1 MTVAQSGEQMI
12 DKYVASIDAA
22 VADIPDGATIMVGGF
37 GPAGQPYA
45 LLDALTR
52 HQPRGLTLISNNA
65 GNGDFGLAALL
76 KAGCVRKVVCSF
88 PRQSDSW
95 VFDDL
100 YRRGELELELI
111 PQGNLAA
118 RIQAAGSGLGGFY
131 TPTGYGTELAQ
142 GKETREIDGKHYVFE
157 LPLKADF
164 ALIKADKA
172 DRWGNLLY
180 NKTGRN
186 FGPIMA
192 MAAACTIAEVNRRVP
207 LEELDPENIITP
219 GIFVQRLVTTPDHF
233 AQPSA

>member
-1 MTVAQSGEQMI
+1 MI

-37 GPAGQPYA
+37 GPAGQPYT
-45 LLDALTR
+45 LLDALIR
-52 HQPRGLTLISNNA
+52 HRPRGLTLISNNA

-192 MAAACTIAEVNRRVP
+192 MAAACTIAEVNRMVP
-207 LEELDPENIITP
+207 LGELDPENIITP
-219 GIFVQRLVTTPDHF
+219 GIFVQRLVTTPDHP
-233 AQPSA
+233 APASA

>member
-1 MTVAQSGEQMI
+1 MI
-12 DKYVASIDAA
+12 DKNVASADAA
-22 VADIPDGATIMVGGF
+22 VADIPDGATLMVGGF
-37 GPAGQPYA
+37 GPAGQPCA
-45 LLDALTR
+45 LLDALIR
-52 HQPRGLTLISNNA
+52 HRPRELTLISNNA

-118 RIQAAGSGLGGFY
+118 RIQAGGSGLGGFY
-131 TPTGYGTELAQ
+131 TPTGYGTKLAE
-142 GKETREIDGKHYVFE
+142 GKETREIDGRQYVFE

-164 ALIKADKA
+164 ALIKAEKG

-180 NKTGRN
+180 SKTGRN

-192 MAAACTIAEVNRRVP
+192 MAAHCTIAEINQLVP
-207 LEELDPENIITP
+207 LGELDPETVITP
-219 GIFVQRLVTTPDHF
+219 GIFVQRLVTSPASA
-233 AQPSA
+233 AQLSA

>member
-1 MTVAQSGEQMI
+1 MI
-12 DKYVASIDAA
+12 DKNVASADAA
-22 VADIPDGATIMVGGF
+22 VADIPDGATLMVGGF
-37 GPAGQPYA
+37 GPAGQPCA
-45 LLDALTR
+45 LLDALIR
-52 HQPRGLTLISNNA
+52 HRPRELTLISNNA

-76 KAGCVRKVVCSF
+76 KAGCARKVVCSF

-118 RIQAAGSGLGGFY
+118 RIQAGGSGLGGFY
-131 TPTGYGTELAQ
+131 TPTGYGTKLAE
-142 GKETREIDGKHYVFE
+142 GKETREIDGRQYVFE

-164 ALIKADKA
+164 ALIKAEKG

-180 NKTGRN
+180 SKTGRN

-192 MAAACTIAEVNRRVP
+192 MAAHCTIAEINQLVP
-207 LEELDPENIITP
+207 LGQLDPETIITP
-219 GIFVQRLVTTPDHF
+219 GIFVQRLVTSPASA
-233 AQPSA
+233 AQLSA

>member
-1 MTVAQSGEQMI
+1 MI
-12 DKYVASIDAA
+12 DKSVASVDAA
-22 VADIPDGATIMVGGF
+22 VADIPDGSTIMVGGF

-45 LLDALTR
+45 LLDALIR
-52 HQPRGLTLISNNA
+52 RCPRELTLISNNA

-76 KAGCVRKVVCSF
+76 KAGCVRKVICSF

-142 GKETREIDGKHYVFE
+142 GKETREIDGRHYVFE
-157 LPLKADF
+157 LPLRADF
-164 ALIKADKA
+164 ALIIAGATCGITKPGATLGRSWPWPPPAPLLKLIA
-172 DRWGNLLY
+172 WCRWANWIL
-180 NKTGRN
+180 KTSLRQGSSY
-186 FGPIMA
+186 
-192 MAAACTIAEVNRRVP
+192 
-207 LEELDPENIITP
+207 
-219 GIFVQRLVTTPDHF
+219 
-233 AQPSA
+233 SAW

>member
-1 MTVAQSGEQMI
+1 MI
-12 DKYVASIDAA
+12 DKNVASADAA
-22 VADIPDGATIMVGGF
+22 VADIPDGATLMVGGF
-37 GPAGQPYA
+37 GPAGQPCA
-45 LLDALTR
+45 LLDALIR
-52 HQPRGLTLISNNA
+52 HRPRELTLISNNA

-118 RIQAAGSGLGGFY
+118 RIQAGGAGLGGFY
-131 TPTGYGTELAQ
+131 TPTGYGTKLAE
-142 GKETREIDGKHYVFE
+142 GKETREIDGRQYVFE

-164 ALIKADKA
+164 ALIKAEKG

-180 NKTGRN
+180 SKTGRN

-192 MAAACTIAEVNRRVP
+192 MAAHCTIAEINLLVP
-207 LEELDPENIITP
+207 LGQLDPETIITP
-219 GIFVQRLVTTPDHF
+219 GIFVQRLVTSPASA
-233 AQPSA
+233 AQLSA

>member
-1 MTVAQSGEQMI
+1 MI
-12 DKYVASIDAA
+12 NKSIASIDSA
-22 VADIPDGATIMVGGF
+22 VADIADGATLMVGGF

-45 LLDALTR
+45 LLDALIR
-52 HQPRGLTLISNNA
+52 RRPRELTLISNNA

-76 KAGCVRKVVCSF
+76 KAGCVRKVICSF

-118 RIQAAGSGLGGFY
+118 RIQAGGSGLGGIY
-131 TPTGYGTELAQ
+131 TPTGFGTLLAEN
-142 GKETREIDGKHYVFE
+142 KETREIDGRQYVFE

-164 ALIKADKA
+164 ALIKAESA
-172 DRWGNLLY
+172 DRWGNLVY

-192 MAAACTIAEVNRRVP
+192 MAASCTIAEVNQLVS
-207 LEELDPENIITP
+207 LGELAPENVITP
-219 GIFVQRLVTTPDHF
+219 GIFVQRVVATP
-233 AQPSA
+233 AASQQLSA

>member
-1 MTVAQSGEQMI
+1 MI
-12 DKYVASIDAA
+12 DKNVASADAA
-22 VADIPDGATIMVGGF
+22 VADIPDGATLMVGGF
-37 GPAGQPYA
+37 GPAGQPCA
-45 LLDALTR
+45 LLDALIR
-52 HQPRGLTLISNNA
+52 HRPRELTLISNNA

-118 RIQAAGSGLGGFY
+118 RIQAGGSGLGGFY
-131 TPTGYGTELAQ
+131 TPTGYGTKLAE
-142 GKETREIDGKHYVFE
+142 GKETREIDGRQYVFE

-164 ALIKADKA
+164 ALIKAEKG

-180 NKTGRN
+180 SKTGRN

-192 MAAACTIAEVNRRVP
+192 MAAHCTIAEINQLVP
-207 LEELDPENIITP
+207 LGELDPETIITP
-219 GIFVQRLVTTPDHF
+219 GIFVQRLVTSPASA
-233 AQPSA
+233 AQLSA

>member
-1 MTVAQSGEQMI
+1 MI
-12 DKYVASIDAA
+12 NKSMPSTDAA
-22 VADIPDGATIMVGGF
+22 VADIHDGATLMVGGF

-45 LLDALTR
+45 LLDALIR
-52 HQPRGLTLISNNA
+52 RRPRELTLISNNA

-76 KAGCVRKVVCSF
+76 KAGCVRKVICSF

-118 RIQAAGSGLGGFY
+118 RIQAGGSGLGGIY
-131 TPTGYGTELAQ
+131 TPTGYGTLLAAN
-142 GKETREIDGKHYVFE
+142 KETREIDGRQYVFE

-164 ALIKADKA
+164 ALIKAERA
-172 DRWGNLLY
+172 DRWGNLVY

-192 MAAACTIAEVNRRVP
+192 MAATCTIAEVNQQVS
-207 LEELDPENIITP
+207 LGELDPETVITP
-219 GIFVQRLVTTPDHF
+219 GIFVQRLVISP
-233 AQPSA
+233 ANSQQLSA

>member
-1 MTVAQSGEQMI
+1 MI
-12 DKYVASIDAA
+12 NKSMPSTDDA
-22 VADIPDGATIMVGGF
+22 VADIPDGATLMVGGF

-45 LLDALTR
+45 LLDALIR
-52 HQPRGLTLISNNA
+52 RRPRELTLISNNA

-76 KAGCVRKVVCSF
+76 KAGCVRKVICSF

-118 RIQAAGSGLGGFY
+118 RIQAGGSGLGGIY
-131 TPTGYGTELAQ
+131 TPTGYGTLLAAN
-142 GKETREIDGKHYVFE
+142 KETREIDGRHYVFE

-164 ALIKADKA
+164 ALIKAERG
-172 DRWGNLLY
+172 DRWGNLVY

-192 MAAACTIAEVNRRVP
+192 MAAACTIAEVNQQVS
-207 LEELDPENIITP
+207 LGELDPETVITP
-219 GIFVQRLVTTPDHF
+219 GIFVQRLVTSSTST
-233 AQPSA
+233 QQLSA

>member
-1 MTVAQSGEQMI
+1 MI
-12 DKYVASIDAA
+12 DKNVASADAA
-22 VADIPDGATIMVGGF
+22 VADIPDGATLMVGGF
-37 GPAGQPYA
+37 GPAGQPCA
-45 LLDALTR
+45 LLDALIR
-52 HQPRGLTLISNNA
+52 HRPRELTLISNNA

-118 RIQAAGSGLGGFY
+118 RIQAGGSGLGGFY
-131 TPTGYGTELAQ
+131 TPTGYGTKLAE
-142 GKETREIDGKHYVFE
+142 GKETREIDGRQYVFE

-164 ALIKADKA
+164 ALIKAEKG

-180 NKTGRN
+180 SKTGRN

-192 MAAACTIAEVNRRVP
+192 MAAHCTIAEINQLVP
-207 LEELDPENIITP
+207 LGQLDPETIITP
-219 GIFVQRLVTTPDHF
+219 GIFVQRLVTSPASA
-233 AQPSA
+233 AQLSA

>member
-1 MTVAQSGEQMI
+1 MINKSVQST
-12 DKYVASIDAA
+12 DAA
-22 VADIPDGATIMVGGF
+22 VADIPDGASVMVGGF

-45 LLDALTR
+45 LLDALIR
-52 HQPRGLTLISNNA
+52 RRPRNLTVISNNA

-76 KAGCVRKVVCSF
+76 KAGCVRKIICSF

-118 RIQAAGSGLGGFY
+118 RIQAGGAGLGGIY
-131 TPTGYGTELAQ
+131 TPTGYGTQLAAD
-142 GKETREIDGKHYVFE
+142 KEVREIDGRHYVFE

-164 ALIKADKA
+164 ALIRAERA
-172 DRWGNLLY
+172 DRWGNLVY
-180 NKTGRN
+180 NQTGRN

-192 MAAACTIAEVNRRVP
+192 MAADCTIAEVNHLVP
-207 LEELDPENIITP
+207 LGELDAEAVITP
-219 GIFVQRLVTTPDHF
+219 GIFVQRVVSAPSTP
-233 AQPSA
+233 QRLSA

>member
-1 MTVAQSGEQMI
+1 MI
-12 DKYVASIDAA
+12 DKNVASADAA
-22 VADIPDGATIMVGGF
+22 VADIPDGATLMVGGF
-37 GPAGQPYA
+37 GPAGQPCA
-45 LLDALTR
+45 LLDALIR
-52 HQPRGLTLISNNA
+52 HRPCELTLISNNA

-118 RIQAAGSGLGGFY
+118 RIQAGGAGLGGFY
-131 TPTGYGTELAQ
+131 TPTGYGTKLAE
-142 GKETREIDGKHYVFE
+142 GKETREIDGRQYVFE

-164 ALIKADKA
+164 ALIKAEKG

-180 NKTGRN
+180 SKTGRN

-192 MAAACTIAEVNRRVP
+192 MAAHCTIAEINQLVP
-207 LEELDPENIITP
+207 LGQLDPETIITP
-219 GIFVQRLVTTPDHF
+219 GIFVQRLVTSPASA
-233 AQPSA
+233 AQLSA

>member
-1 MTVAQSGEQMI
+1 MI
-12 DKYVASIDAA
+12 DKNVASADAS
-22 VADIPDGATIMVGGF
+22 VADIPDGATLMVGGF
-37 GPAGQPYA
+37 GPAGQPCA
-45 LLDALTR
+45 LLDALIR
-52 HQPRGLTLISNNA
+52 HRPRELTLISNNA

-118 RIQAAGSGLGGFY
+118 RIQAGGSGLGGFY
-131 TPTGYGTELAQ
+131 TPTGYGTKLAE
-142 GKETREIDGKHYVFE
+142 GKETREIDGRQYVFE

-164 ALIKADKA
+164 ALIKAEKG

-180 NKTGRN
+180 SKTGRN

-192 MAAACTIAEVNRRVP
+192 MAAHCTIAEINQLVP
-207 LEELDPENIITP
+207 LGQLDPETIITP
-219 GIFVQRLVTTPDHF
+219 GIFVQRLVTSPASA
-233 AQPSA
+233 AQLSA

>member
-1 MTVAQSGEQMI
+1 MI
-12 DKYVASIDAA
+12 DKSWNSTDAA
-22 VADIPDGATIMVGGF
+22 VADIADGATIMVGGF

-45 LLDALTR
+45 LLDALIR
-52 HQPRGLTLISNNA
+52 RRPRGLTLISNNA

-76 KAGCVRKVVCSF
+76 KAGCVSKVVCSF

-118 RIQAAGSGLGGFY
+118 RIQAGGSGIGGIY
-131 TPTGYGTELAQ
+131 TLTGYGTLLAEN
-142 GKETREIDGKHYVFE
+142 KETREIEGRQYIFE

-164 ALIKADKA
+164 ALIKAERA
-172 DRWGNLLY
+172 DRWGNLVY

-192 MAAACTIAEVNRRVP
+192 MAATCTIAEVDRQVI
-207 LEELDPENIITP
+207 LGELDPETVITP
-219 GIFVQRLVTTPDHF
+219 GIFVQRIVTSPVSH
-233 AQPSA
+233 QSLSA